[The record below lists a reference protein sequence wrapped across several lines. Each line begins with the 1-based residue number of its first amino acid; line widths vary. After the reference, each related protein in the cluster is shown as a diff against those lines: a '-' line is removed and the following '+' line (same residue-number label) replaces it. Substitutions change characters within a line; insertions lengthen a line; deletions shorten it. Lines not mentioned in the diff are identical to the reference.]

1 MESEEFIMKYVTMKN
16 DKIPA
21 IALGTWSWGTGVNGG
36 DRVFGN
42 NYTAEDLRPVYEKA
56 VKHGFT
62 LWDTAAVYGYGASE
76 TILGHFIKEEQDI
89 LISTKFT
96 PFDGQEQNMRKSLK
110 ESMERLCREN
120 IDLYWI
126 HNPRNVEKWIQEIIP
141 LAKENKIKHIGVSN
155 HNLDELKLAVSIL
168 ENEGLELAAVQNHYS
183 LLYRE
188 SEEAG
193 IIDWCNDNHIVFF
206 SYMVL
211 EQGALT
217 GKYNAN
223 HPFQS
228 NTRRGEAFSIETLRK
243 LQNLIN
249 VMSEIGDKYKVG
261 PAPVAMAWSL
271 VKGTVPIIGV
281 TKEAHIDD
289 ALTAITLTLEK
300 KDIHDLEHAAMETGI
315 SVRGAWE
322 KSIKK

>member
-1 MESEEFIMKYVTMKN
+1 MKYVTMKN
-16 DKIPA
+16 SQIPA
-21 IALGTWSWGTGVNGG
+21 IALGIWSWGTGVNGG

-42 NYTAEDLRPVYEKA
+42 NYNAEDLRPVYQKA
-56 VKHGFT
+56 IKHGFT

-76 TILGHFIKEEQDI
+76 TILGQFIKEEQDI

-96 PFDGQEQNMRKSLK
+96 PFDGQEQNMRKSLN
-110 ESMERLCREN
+110 ESMERLGKQE

-126 HNPRNVEKWIQEIIP
+126 HNPRNVEKWTQEIIP

-155 HNLDELKLAVSIL
+155 HNLDELKLVVSIL
-168 ENEGLELAAVQNHYS
+168 EKEGLELSAVQNHYS

-193 IIDWCNDNHIVFF
+193 IIDWCNQNQIVFF

-223 HPFQS
+223 HPFKS
-228 NTRRGEAFSIETLRK
+228 NTRRGEAFNIDTLKK
-243 LQNLIN
+243 LQDLIE
-249 VMSEIGDKYKVG
+249 VMGEIGDKYKVG
-261 PAPVAMAWSL
+261 QAPIAMAWAIA
-271 VKGTVPIIGV
+271 KGTVPIIGV
-281 TKEAHIDD
+281 TKEAQIDD
-289 ALTAITLTLEK
+289 ALAAIHLELEV
-300 KDIHDLEHAAMETGI
+300 KDIHALEEAAMETGI
-315 SVRGAWE
+315 SIRGAWE
-322 KSIKK
+322 KSML

>member
-1 MESEEFIMKYVTMKN
+1 MKYVTMKN
-16 DKIPA
+16 SQIPA

-42 NYTAEDLRPVYEKA
+42 NYNAEDLRPVYQKA
-56 VKHGFT
+56 IKHGFT

-76 TILGHFIKEEQDI
+76 TILGQFIKEEQDI

-96 PFDGQEQNMRKSLK
+96 PFDGQEQNMRKSLN
-110 ESMERLCREN
+110 ESMERLGKQE

-126 HNPRNVEKWIQEIIP
+126 HNPRNVEKWTQEIIP

-155 HNLDELKLAVSIL
+155 HNLDELKLVVGIL
-168 ENEGLELAAVQNHYS
+168 EKEGLELSAVQNHYS

-193 IIDWCNDNHIVFF
+193 IIDWCNQNQIVFF

-217 GKYNAN
+217 GRYNAN
-223 HPFQS
+223 HPFKN
-228 NTRRGEAFSIETLRK
+228 NTRRGEAFNIDTLKK
-243 LQNLIN
+243 LQDLIE
-249 VMSEIGDKYKVG
+249 VMGEIGDKFKVG
-261 PAPVAMAWSL
+261 QAPIAMAWAIA
-271 VKGTVPIIGV
+271 KGTVPIIGV
-281 TKEAHIDD
+281 TKEAQIDD
-289 ALTAITLTLEK
+289 ALAAIHLELEV
-300 KDIHDLEHAAMETGI
+300 KDIHALEQAAFETGI
-315 SVRGAWE
+315 SIRGAWE
-322 KSIKK
+322 KSML

>member
-1 MESEEFIMKYVTMKN
+1 MKN
-16 DKIPA
+16 SQIPA
-21 IALGTWSWGTGVNGG
+21 IALGIWSWGTGVNGG

-42 NYTAEDLRPVYEKA
+42 NYNAEDLRPVYQKA
-56 VKHGFT
+56 IKHGFT

-76 TILGHFIKEEQDI
+76 TILGQFIKEEQDI

-96 PFDGQEQNMRKSLK
+96 PFDGQEQNMRKSLN
-110 ESMERLCREN
+110 ESMERLGKQE

-126 HNPRNVEKWIQEIIP
+126 HNPRNVEKWTQEIIP

-155 HNLDELKLAVSIL
+155 HNLDELKLVVSIL
-168 ENEGLELAAVQNHYS
+168 EKEGLELSAVQNHYS

-193 IIDWCNDNHIVFF
+193 IIDWCNQNQIVFF

-223 HPFQS
+223 HPFKS
-228 NTRRGEAFSIETLRK
+228 NTRRGEAFNIDTLKK
-243 LQNLIN
+243 LQDLIE
-249 VMSEIGDKYKVG
+249 VMGEIGDKYKVG
-261 PAPVAMAWSL
+261 QAPIAMAWAIA
-271 VKGTVPIIGV
+271 KGTVPIIGV
-281 TKEAHIDD
+281 TKEAQIDD
-289 ALTAITLTLEK
+289 ALAAIHLELEV
-300 KDIHDLEHAAMETGI
+300 KDIHALEEAAMETGI
-315 SVRGAWE
+315 SIRGAWE
-322 KSIKK
+322 KSML